1 MIKMLGRVENQ
12 SGLWSKVTMHIEIL
26 LLKHAKK
33 KINTCTFE
41 SLILD
46 FIWKKLSGSRRC
58 DLTDIL
64 QRSGDGLWSGG
75 ACSKF
80 QNLNPIFQWLVG
92 DNWPITGLKTVDKF
106 IFTRKTMML
115 CLLAPMM
122 DLWQCLMTSSTLKKI
137 GKPK

>member
-1 MIKMLGRVENQ
+1 MLGRVENQ

-33 KINTCTFE
+33 KIITCTFE

-80 QNLNPIFQWLVG
+80 QNLNPIFNDWVVTTDQSQDSKLLISSSLLGRPWCCVCWLRWWICGNV
-92 DNWPITGLKTVDKF
+92 WWQ
-106 IFTRKTMML
+106 
-115 CLLAPMM
+115 AQ
-122 DLWQCLMTSSTLKKI
+122 LWKRLESPSR
-137 GKPK
+137 